1 MARYLSDRLLQSAV
15 TLLVLSFATYGLIG
29 LMPGDPVDL
38 MIAADPRMTSED
50 AARLRSLYGLDRPI
64 VERYFHWLSAAV
76 AGDFGYSRLHARPV
90 LEVLAD
96 ALANTVVLMGA
107 SFLLSLSLAIPAG
120 ILAATRLHSRLD
132 YAINFFAFAGIS
144 LPSFW
149 LALMLIL
156 VFSVGLELLPAG
168 GMATAPGAGIL
179 ENAPFLVLPVIS
191 LTLAGIGGQI
201 RYVRAAMLEAL
212 AQDHIRTARAKGLGE
227 FRVVVGHALRNAMIP
242 VATVIAL
249 DFGTLFSGALVTET
263 VFAYPGMGR
272 LIFSSVM
279 GNDFNMALVAL
290 LGAAAVTLAANFA
303 ADVSYAWLDR
313 RISLRRA
320 DR

>member
-1 MARYLSDRLLQSAV
+1 MIRYLSERLLQSAA
-15 TLLVLSFATYGLIG
+15 TLLILSFATYGLIG

-50 AARLRSLYGLDRPI
+50 AAHLRSLYGLDRPI
-64 VERYFHWLSAAV
+64 FERYFHWLSAAV
-76 AGDFGYSRLHARPV
+76 AGDFGYSRLHAQPA
-90 LEVLAD
+90 LEVLVD
-96 ALANTVVLMGA
+96 ALGNTVVLMGL

-120 ILAATRLHSRLD
+120 ILAATRPHSWLD
-132 YAINFFAFAGIS
+132 YGINLFAFAGIS

-156 VFSVGLELLPAG
+156 VFSVALQVLPAG
-168 GMATAPGAGIL
+168 GVATAPGADL
-179 ENAPFLVLPVIS
+179 FDKARFLILPVAG
-191 LTLAGIGGQI
+191 LTLASIGGHV

-227 FRVVVGHALRNAMIP
+227 TRVVVGHALRIAMIP

-263 VFAYPGMGR
+263 VFAYPGMGK
-272 LIFSSVM
+272 LIFNSVM

-290 LGAAAVTLAANFA
+290 LAAAAVTLTANFA

-313 RISLRRA
+313 RISLRNA